1 MEPLQFA
8 TNKTQI
14 SHTKTFISAFGF
26 TVLPFTENIGH
37 RASIYKEEYTLVSN
51 LRAGDAIIAA
61 TATENNMILV
71 TGNAKHFKVIR
82 DLRLKIFKPYTPSNL
97 DAETSSA

>member
-14 SHTKTFISAFGF
+14 SHTKTFIPAFGF

-37 RASIYKEEYTLVSN
+37 RASIYIEVYTLVSN
-51 LRAGDAIIAA
+51 LRAGDAILAA

-82 DLRLKIFKPYTPSNL
+82 DLRLKTFKP
-97 DAETSSA
+97 

>member
-1 MEPLQFA
+1 M
-8 TNKTQI
+8 
-14 SHTKTFISAFGF
+14 
-26 TVLPFTENIGH
+26 
-37 RASIYKEEYTLVSN
+37 EEYTLVSN

-82 DLRLKIFKPYTPSNL
+82 DLRLKILKP
-97 DAETSSA
+97 

>member
-82 DLRLKIFKPYTPSNL
+82 DLRLKILKP
-97 DAETSSA
+97 